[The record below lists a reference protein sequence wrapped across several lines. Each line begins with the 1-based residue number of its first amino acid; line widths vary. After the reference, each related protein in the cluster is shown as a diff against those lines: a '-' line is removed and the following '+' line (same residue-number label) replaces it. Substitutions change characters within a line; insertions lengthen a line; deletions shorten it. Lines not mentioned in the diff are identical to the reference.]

1 MKKPVDHNKNR
12 NKIETNYDRIN
23 SNDFKTTDIN
33 ILLNRVRIDEKRQN
47 KKKFYI
53 IFSLILFLFTFISL
67 MKYL

>member
-1 MKKPVDHNKNR
+1 MKKVVDHNQIR

-33 ILLNRVRIDEKRQN
+33 ILLNRVRIDEKKKN
-47 KKKFYI
+47 KKKLYI
-53 IFSLILFLFTFISL
+53 IFSLILFIFTFISL

>member
-1 MKKPVDHNKNR
+1 MKKVVDHNQIR

-33 ILLNRVRIDEKRQN
+33 ILLNRVRIDKKKQN
-47 KKKFYI
+47 KKKLYI
-53 IFSLILFLFTFISL
+53 IFSLILFIFTFISL

>member
-33 ILLNRVRIDEKRQN
+33 ILLNRVRIDEKKQN
-47 KKKFYI
+47 KKKLYI
-53 IFSLILFLFTFISL
+53 IFSLILFIFTFISL